1 MPIQG
6 CKNAVE
12 ELVVAEST
20 KHINRLSSTVREQI
34 SVDDVAAYVLNRLP
48 PMYATTRRGLTQ
60 QLKRANS
67 ELSREIF
74 QIIGRAILGVK
85 RDSIKVHIPLPPIE
99 LESEERSLASLQKIL
114 GRENLRWRDLPEAV
128 ENALMTVKI
137 KGALLYTHESKVKRS
152 TTGVTDYL
160 KRSQSENPS
169 GEFSWK
175 TNQPKDNIDE
185 NALKLAEAREFA
197 SYMAPASWN
206 FVNTLENLVAS
217 VAERQI
223 SQLEPTLIQQ
233 ISLEEVAAYALNR
246 LPAMYATGESGLKYW
261 RDRARTE
268 LSTNIL
274 AMVREGI
281 ITILNSPARF
291 LPPLPSEKFTAEQE
305 AAITELK
312 SILQITDINWRNVA
326 TLVQDILEQTQKGE
340 ITWTPRKKMN
350 SSGGSQKHK

>member
-12 ELVVAEST
+12 ELVVAEAT
-20 KHINRLSSTVREQI
+20 KHINRLAPAIKDQI
-34 SVDDVAAYVLNRLP
+34 NVDDVAAYVLNRLP

-60 QLKRANS
+60 QLKRANT

-85 RDSIKVHIPLPPIE
+85 RDSIKIQIPLPPNE
-99 LESEERSLASLQKIL
+99 LESEERSLFSLQKIL
-114 GRENLRWRDLPEAV
+114 GRDNLRWRDLPEAM

-152 TTGVTDYL
+152 AAGVTDYL
-160 KRSQSENPS
+160 KRSNSDNHS
-169 GEFSWK
+169 ADLSWK
-175 TNQPKDNIDE
+175 TKHSKDTSDE
-185 NALKLAEAREFA
+185 NAVKQAEAKEFA

-223 SQLEPTLIQQ
+223 SQLDSGLIQR
-233 ISLEEVAAYALNR
+233 ICLEEVAAYALNR

-268 LSTNIL
+268 LSAQIL
-274 AMVREGI
+274 AMVREAI

-305 AAITELK
+305 IAIAELK
-312 SILQITDINWRNVA
+312 TILQIDDIDWRNVA
-326 TLVQDILEQTQKGE
+326 VIVQDVLDQSQKGE
-340 ITWTPRKKMN
+340 VNWVPRHKRN
-350 SSGGSQKHK
+350 SSGSRA